1 MKHSFVPVHRLNEFT
16 KQVPHRQLATKAAL
30 ISPDIKTEE
39 AFSQMKLIKTRLRN
53 YLSDS
58 SLSNLMKRAIES
70 PNILSE
76 DDLDAIID
84 IWNRKGRRIAV

>member
-1 MKHSFVPVHRLNEFT
+1 
-16 KQVPHRQLATKAAL
+16 
-30 ISPDIKTEE
+30 
-39 AFSQMKLIKTRLRN
+39 MKLIKTRLRN

>member
-1 MKHSFVPVHRLNEFT
+1 MANLSM
-16 KQVPHRQLATKAAL
+16 LAT
-30 ISPDIKTEE
+30 ISLTLPVSTASVERS

-70 PNILSE
+70 PDILSE

>member
-1 MKHSFVPVHRLNEFT
+1 M
-16 KQVPHRQLATKAAL
+16 LAT
-30 ISPDIKTEE
+30 ISLTLPVSTASVERRF
-39 AFSQMKLIKTRLRN
+39 FSKMKLIKTRLRN

-70 PNILSE
+70 PDILSE